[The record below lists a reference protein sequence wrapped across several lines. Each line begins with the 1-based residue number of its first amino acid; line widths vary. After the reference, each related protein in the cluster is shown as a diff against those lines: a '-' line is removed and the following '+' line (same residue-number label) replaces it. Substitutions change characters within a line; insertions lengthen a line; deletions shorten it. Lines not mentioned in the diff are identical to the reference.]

1 VTVYRLVLIA
11 AVLLVAQSSTRAATA
26 PFAWKAIVVIAPM
39 RAAEELF
46 RVDAPVPTISDA
58 ADLVT
63 LRDAG

>member
-1 VTVYRLVLIA
+1 
-11 AVLLVAQSSTRAATA
+11 
-26 PFAWKAIVVIAPM
+26 M
-39 RAAEELF
+39 RAAEELL